1 MSASPRRPSS
11 SAGLWGWAN
20 ISPHLIAMAFFV
32 SGVATFIQRKTIGP
46 VGSGLLSIQGTSF
59 AFLGVIFAAGFA
71 VKGRAGGGDH
81 PVAGHSRRCQG
92 DD

>member
-1 MSASPRRPSS
+1 MIGGAL
-11 SAGLWGWAN
+11 GLGEY
-20 ISPHLIAMAFFV
+20 IPYLIAMAFFV
-32 SGVATFIQRKTIGP
+32 SGVATFIQCKTFGP

-59 AFLGVIFAAGFA
+59 AFWGVILAAGFA